1 MLYSRTAIEYRDRT
15 LPAILPVDVALDG
28 RTDVLSERRDR
39 PEAERAIDEVLAES
53 FPASDPPSWNPG
65 VSRPAPAVSAH
76 HEAAEA
82 ERAQASAGT
91 RAGVLVLRPD
101 ADRTFLD
108 GLISLAGA
116 AGIALLVP
124 FVILLIAMP
133 VALTVRVLL
142 EVSGWLFGIDVR

>member
-15 LPAILPVDVALDG
+15 LPAILPIDVTLG
-28 RTDVLSERRDR
+28 RRADAPSERWNRL
-39 PEAERAIDEVLAES
+39 EA

-65 VSRPAPAVSAH
+65 VSRPAPPVSMH
-76 HEAAEA
+76 REATQSERTDANAGRRRSGVIVSRPEA
-82 ERAQASAGT
+82 DS
-91 RAGVLVLRPD
+91 
-101 ADRTFLD
+101 TFVD

-133 VALTVRVLL
+133 VALTVRGLL
-142 EVSGWLFGIDVR
+142 ELTGWLFGIGVR